1 MTRSTEQVAAM
12 YELHKA
18 GWTYDNIGERYGV
31 CRERVRQLFARAGLP
46 RVVRLRK
53 PERDLIHAEGM
64 KAEIAAAFRR
74 VGNVQAV
81 ANALELDVRAVRH
94 ILDELQ
100 LHAYATKQGDL
111 RQYDDAELIDC
122 LRTAG
127 AYVDGVLSIQ
137 GYAAFAADRT
147 LDDGRPWPTHQALQ
161 LRFGSWAAAKRA
173 VGLAV
178 SPRRRPPGR
187 WTANT
192 CAQAL
197 AAVWAELRH
206 PPTYGEFVAVHAG
219 RPELPSP
226 ATVRIRLGPRW
237 PVVIETVD
245 RWRAS
250 GETAQSPSNDAAPPR
265 RYSPTEVS
273 AFVRAAA
280 VKDAVLERAAG
291 KCECCGEAAPFM
303 RADGSPYLEVHH
315 VVPLSQGGED
325 GTGNAVALCPNCH
338 RKLHVCPDVAGDRA
352 RLEALLAA
360 AGLCQGAAPR
370 IAA

>member
-1 MTRSTEQVAAM
+1 MARSTEQVAAM

-31 CRERVRQLFARAGLP
+31 CRERVRQLFAREGLP
-46 RVVRLRK
+46 RVLRPRK
-53 PERDLIHAEGM
+53 AERDLIRAEAM
-64 KAEIAAAFRR
+64 NAEIAAAFRR

-81 ANALELDVRAVRH
+81 ASALGLDVGAVRH
-94 ILDELQ
+94 IVDGLQ

-111 RQYDDAELIDC
+111 RQYDDAELVNC

-127 AYVDGVLSIQ
+127 ANVDGVLSVQ
-137 GYAAFAADRT
+137 GYDAFAADRT

-161 LRFGSWAAAKRA
+161 LRFGSWAAAKGA

-187 WTANT
+187 WTATT

-197 AAVWAELRH
+197 AAVWAELGH
-206 PPTYGEFVAVHAG
+206 PPTHGEYVAIHAA

-226 ATVRIRLGPRW
+226 ATARIRLGRRW

-250 GETAQSPSNDAAPPR
+250 HESTQTPSNDAAPPR

-280 VKDAVLERAAG
+280 VKNAVLERAAG
-291 KCECCGEAAPFM
+291 KCECCGESAPFV
-303 RADGSPYLEVHH
+303 RADGTPYLEVHH
-315 VVPLSQGGED
+315 LVPLSQGGED
-325 GTGNAVALCPNCH
+325 TTGNAVALCPNCH

-360 AGLCQGAAPR
+360 AGLREGSARRTAA
-370 IAA
+370 